1 MASSTEKPSG
11 RRRWLRSLL
20 DLRMQQKLCL
30 WLAVAVLLAALV
42 VGNPFHD
49 PLRHGADAAP
59 RPGAAPPASEARGAT
74 GRLVGGMAPDGD
86 DPEFAARPE
95 LLVRAGLS
103 AHRQPEAVNAVA
115 LRTVA
120 PPTTGS
126 LECPD
131 PELRARVRDVE
142 FVGSETVW
150 VLDDGRRVVKNRKVG
165 PGEPLV
171 VEWAP
176 TTRPQ

>member
-1 MASSTEKPSG
+1 
-11 RRRWLRSLL
+11 
-20 DLRMQQKLCL
+20 MQQKLCL
-30 WLAVAVLLAALV
+30 WLAVVVLLAALV

-49 PLRHGADAAP
+49 PLHDGADAAS
-59 RPGAAPPASEARGAT
+59 RRVASPPASDARGAS

-86 DPEFAARPE
+86 GPEFAARSE
-95 LLVRAGLS
+95 LLSRAGLS

-120 PPTTGS
+120 PTAAGS
-126 LECPD
+126 VECPD

-142 FVGSETVW
+142 FAGSETVW

-176 TTRPQ
+176 TARPQ